1 MSEETGKL
9 MLLISM
15 DSDLPPSATV
25 ILVTMTMKMMM
36 TMISLV
42 QSKLDYHLVSHQLLQ
57 GSSPVCS
64 MLIHHTKVGKLKS
77 QTNAKKR
84 ITNPN

>member
-1 MSEETGKL
+1 

-25 ILVTMTMKMMM
+25 ILVTMTMTMMTMTMKMMM